1 MLFAEVFAVPHYV
14 LRRDGWLCDGLQC
27 RRRLGE
33 AVDKKIHPQKSCFVS
48 CNYEQ
53 FFLQNDGEASIVPKT
68 ARIWTA
74 GFIRA
79 LTNAPTSAIVL
90 AVSGRLP
97 ATGLKGVPQDVA
109 PCRTVKISPSQ
120 GKHFRMIENHTRS
133 PIKMLKYADKLSKK
147 MPPQAAHRGGFG
159 DKVSELRNFS
169 ESAVYLFGPKR
180 QFTSNW
186 GIFDLCDPVPFPL
199 ARI

>member
-1 MLFAEVFAVPHYV
+1 MPLICPELGYNSLIVIIVLFSVLTDPNRLQKIPFFSWIMLFAEVFAVPHYV

-27 RRRLGE
+27 RRKLGA

-53 FFLQNDGEASIVPKT
+53 LFLQNDGEASIVPKT

-74 GFIRA
+74 GFTRA

-97 ATGLKGVPQDVA
+97 ATGLKGGATRCCTLPYGQNF
-109 PCRTVKISPSQ
+109 TV
-120 GKHFRMIENHTRS
+120 TR
-133 PIKMLKYADKLSKK
+133 KA
-147 MPPQAAHRGGFG
+147 
-159 DKVSELRNFS
+159 
-169 ESAVYLFGPKR
+169 
-180 QFTSNW
+180 
-186 GIFDLCDPVPFPL
+186 FPNDRKPHEITHQN
-199 ARI
+199 AEIC